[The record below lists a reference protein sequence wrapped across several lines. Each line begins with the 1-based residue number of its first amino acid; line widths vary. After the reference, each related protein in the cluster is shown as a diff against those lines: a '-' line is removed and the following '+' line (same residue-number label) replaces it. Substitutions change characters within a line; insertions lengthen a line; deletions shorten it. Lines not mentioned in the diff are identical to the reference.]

1 VKPADAYRIQAD
13 LHSVSSLVDAL
24 VQPGQEKATIRKTI
38 RTTLCGIQKQID
50 AAKEEPE

>member
-1 VKPADAYRIQAD
+1 MKPRDAYRIQAD

-38 RTTLCGIQKQID
+38 RATLRDIQKQID
-50 AAKEEPE
+50 KAEKESP